1 MSLIGELLSSLW
13 GLLGTITWL
22 IEPLLKIVFVLIII
36 AGIAPVLV
44 LAERRQSAMIQDRVG
59 PHRAGIPLPASI
71 LDAVPMA
78 AFGALGFAGLTGLV
92 SVMCFGSLLVGWA
105 PETLGATVL
114 RIVVGLVLVLVG
126 GGIAAVGQGV
136 VPMHRGLGALVSIVG
151 ACAAG
156 TALFPANDSPLVSFW
171 GIDVTTGGVMV
182 VCGLVAAAHF
192 ALGKVLPELFEDG
205 KLTAFG
211 ALHPLADVASMI
223 WKEDWTPPNAD
234 KLLYSMAPIIA
245 LIPAFATFAVI
256 PFGPAV
262 HWEHLFH
269 PLPVSDDLGVTSNLQ
284 IASVS
289 VGILYMFAIA
299 GTGIVGAAIAGY
311 SSDNKFAL
319 LGGLRAAGQM
329 VSYEVT
335 LGLSLVGVFMLYDTL
350 MLEDMVRWQMEHV
363 WGVFLQ
369 PLAFVLFLVASIA
382 EYKRV
387 PFDVPEGESEIVAGY
402 FLEYSGFK
410 WGMFMTGEFVE
421 IIVSGALISTLFF
434 GGYHVPF
441 LTQHGWEAFGW
452 QFDLGAL
459 DGDGWHAIARR
470 FHVVSD
476 VLNTH
481 VVVVLFQ
488 IGAFL
493 AKTIFFCWLSLMVR
507 WTMPRFRYDQIM
519 QLCWKVLLPA
529 SLANILITGIA
540 ILLFNA

>member
-1 MSLIGELLSSLW
+1 
-13 GLLGTITWL
+13 
-22 IEPLLKIVFVLIII
+22 
-36 AGIAPVLV
+36 
-44 LAERRQSAMIQDRVG
+44 VG
-59 PHRAGIPLPASI
+59 PHRAGIPLPAAI

-78 AFGALGFAGLTGLV
+78 AFGALGAAGLTALLCA
-92 SVMCFGSLLVGWA
+92 MCFGALLIGGSPAGLLDGAWRVAVG
-105 PETLGATVL
+105 L
-114 RIVVGLVLVLVG
+114 IVVGGGVG
-126 GGIAAVGQGV
+126 IGVGLNGV
-136 VPMHRGLGALVSIVG
+136 VPLNRFSGALVAVG
-151 ACAAG
+151 GAALAG
-156 TALFPANDSPLVSFW
+156 SGVFEGSDTPNTIPLV
-171 GIDVTTGGVMV
+171 GIEFGTGTLMV
-182 VCGLVAAAHF
+182 VCGILTVLQLAA
-192 ALGKVLPELFEDG
+192 GVVLPELFEDG

-211 ALHPLADVASMI
+211 GLHPLADVISMI
-223 WKEDWTPPNAD
+223 WKEDWSPPNAD
-234 KLLYSMAPIIA
+234 KLLYSLAPIIA

-256 PFGPAV
+256 PFGPTV

-269 PLPVSDDLGVTSNLQ
+269 PLPVGADLGVSSNLQ

-350 MLEDMVRWQMEHV
+350 LLEDMVHWQMEHV

-441 LTQHGWEAFGW
+441 LGPHGWEAFGW

-459 DGDGWHAIARR
+459 DGEGWQAVARR

-481 VVVVLFQ
+481 AVVVLFQ